1 MRKVMSLLL
10 VMVMAVSLCG
20 CEVSDEVTIEKDN
33 AIVSD
38 GDNGENPQGK
48 KISVEEEKERIEK
61 AREAEK
67 AIEEENAQEEPTAE
81 VVEEKTEETVS
92 VTVYKTNTGKKYHR
106 EGCQHLK
113 SKIETTLES
122 AKALGLKPCKVC
134 SPPQ

>member
-1 MRKVMSLLL
+1 MKRVVSWLL
-10 VMVMAVSLCG
+10 VLVMAFALCG
-20 CEVSDEVTIEKDN
+20 CDANNEVAIEKEN
-33 AIVSD
+33 SIVSD
-38 GDNGENPQGK
+38 GNNEKNPPGK

-67 AIEEENAQEEPTAE
+67 AIEEEITEEEPKIE
-81 VVEEKTEETVS
+81 VAEEKTEETVS

-113 SKIETTLES
+113 SKIETTLEN

>member
-1 MRKVMSLLL
+1 MKRVVSWLL
-10 VMVMAVSLCG
+10 VLAMVFALCG
-20 CEVSDEVTIEKDN
+20 CDANNEVAIEKES
-33 AIVSD
+33 AIISD
-38 GDNGENPQGK
+38 SDNGENSPGK

-61 AREAEK
+61 EREAEK